1 MIGTLCLT
9 ALNVYWN
16 MPPILGPC
24 DTIPTA
30 ELAARIHEL
39 NICQAS
45 ILSPALLQ
53 EMVENHD
60 QLQGLGRLKHLIWVG
75 SPFTSAAVPE
85 KIRSYVTIYPA
96 YGATEAGPLQLQME
110 EQEFHEYMSF
120 GPLVGATF
128 RHYSEDLYELVLVK
142 QPKIEAAQFVFFTFP
157 KLLEWPSRDLFSKHP
172 TKPIWRY
179 RGRSDDTI
187 VMANGL
193 KINPLVMEGIVS
205 SHPRVV
211 FALLTIDGQSQVAWL
226 IEVRDPPVCDDDI
239 ACLLEDIWP
248 TVETANE
255 IGPIHARVPK
265 GAVVF
270 VTKAKPMFR
279 AGKGTVQRKITI
291 DAYQAELSKAYKVAN
306 PNRSILPT

>member
-1 MIGTLCLT
+1 
-9 ALNVYWN
+9 
-16 MPPILGPC
+16 
-24 DTIPTA
+24 
-30 ELAARIHEL
+30 
-39 NICQAS
+39 
-45 ILSPALLQ
+45 
-53 EMVENHD
+53 
-60 QLQGLGRLKHLIWVG
+60 
-75 SPFTSAAVPE
+75 
-85 KIRSYVTIYPA
+85 
-96 YGATEAGPLQLQME
+96 
-110 EQEFHEYMSF
+110 
-120 GPLVGATF
+120 
-128 RHYSEDLYELVLVK
+128 
-142 QPKIEAAQFVFFTFP
+142 
-157 KLLEWPSRDLFSKHP
+157 
-172 TKPIWRY
+172 
-179 RGRSDDTI
+179 
-187 VMANGL
+187 MANGL

-211 FALLTIDGQSQVAWL
+211 FALLTTDGQSQVAWL

-270 VTKAKPMFR
+270 VTKAKPMSR